1 MMRSFDIAATG
12 MQAQQLNVDV
22 TSHNLA
28 NQTTTGY
35 KSQRAEFQD
44 LIYEELRRVGTN
56 SSDLGTIV
64 PTGVQLGLGVK
75 TGAIYRNTEQ
85 GTVKMTEGALD
96 VAIQGNGYFQVE
108 LPDGDIGYTRN
119 GAFKLSPDGEI
130 VTMDGYI
137 VQPAIAVPDDAID
150 ISINASGEVEVTID
164 GQVDPANLG
173 QLEVVTFINPPGL
186 KAIGDNMFLETAASG
201 DPILGIAG
209 EDGVGTILQ
218 GYLENSNVN
227 PVTEITNL
235 IVAQRAYEMNSKV
248 ITASDEM
255 LQALNQSA

>member
-1 MMRSFDIAATG
+1 MRSLHIAATG
-12 MQAQQLNVDV
+12 MQAQQTHVDV
-22 TSHNLA
+22 ISHNLA

-35 KSQRAEFQD
+35 KAQRAEFQD
-44 LIYEELRRVGTN
+44 LIYQDLRRVGTN
-56 SSDLGTIV
+56 SSDAGTVV

-85 GTVKMTEGALD
+85 GTVQNTEGPLD
-96 VAIQGNGYFQVE
+96 VAIQGDGYFQVA
-108 LPDGDIGYTRN
+108 LPNGDIAYTRD
-119 GAFKLSPDGEI
+119 GAWKLSPDGEI
-130 VTMDGYI
+130 VTKDGLI
-137 VQPAIAVPDDAID
+137 VQPSITVPQDAIE
-150 ISINASGEVEVTID
+150 ISINGSGEVEVLLE
-164 GQVDPANLG
+164 GQVDPTNLG

-186 KAIGDNMFLETAASG
+186 EAMGDNMFLESGASG
-201 DPILGIAG
+201 DPIQGIAG
-209 EDGVGTILQ
+209 EEGVGTILQ

-227 PVTEITNL
+227 PVTEITQL

>member
-1 MMRSFDIAATG
+1 MRSLHIAATG
-12 MQAQQLNVDV
+12 MQAQQTNVDV
-22 TSHNLA
+22 ISHNLA

-35 KSQRAEFQD
+35 KAQRAEFQD
-44 LIYEELRRVGTN
+44 LIYQDLRRVGSN
-56 SSDLGTIV
+56 SSDAGTIV

-85 GTVKMTEGALD
+85 GTVKQTEGPLD
-96 VAIQGNGYFQVE
+96 VAIQGKGYFQIE
-108 LPDGDIGYTRN
+108 RPDCDIAYTRN

-137 VQPAIAVPDDAID
+137 VQPAIAVPEDAID
-150 ISINASGEVEVTID
+150 IAINGSGEVEVTLD

-173 QLEVVTFINPPGL
+173 QLEIATFINPPGL
-186 KAIGDNMFLETAASG
+186 EAIGDNLFLETAASG

-209 EDGVGTILQ
+209 EEGFGTVLQ

-227 PVTEITNL
+227 PVSEITNL
-235 IVAQRAYEMNSKV
+235 IVAQRAYEMNSKI

>member
-1 MMRSFDIAATG
+1 MRSLHIAATG

-22 TSHNLA
+22 ISNNLA

-35 KSQRAEFQD
+35 KAQRAEFQD
-44 LIYEELRRVGTN
+44 LIYQDMRRVGSN
-56 SSDLGTIV
+56 SSDAGTIV

-85 GTVKMTEGALD
+85 GTVKGTEGPLD
-96 VAIQGNGYFQVE
+96 VAIQGDGYFQVE
-108 LPDGDIGYTRN
+108 LPDGTIAYTRD
-119 GAFKLSPDGEI
+119 GAWKLSPDGEI
-130 VTMDGYI
+130 VTKDGYV
-137 VQPAIAVPDDAID
+137 VQPAINVPVDAIE
-150 ISINASGEVEVTID
+150 ISINSSGEVEVLLD

-173 QLEVVTFINPPGL
+173 QIEVVTFINPPGL
-186 KAIGDNMFLETAASG
+186 EAIGGNMFLESAASG
-201 DPILGIAG
+201 DPIVGIAG
-209 EDGVGTILQ
+209 EEGVGTILQ

-227 PVTEITNL
+227 PVTEITQL
-235 IVAQRAYEMNSKV
+235 IIAQRAYEMNSKV

>member
-1 MMRSFDIAATG
+1 MRSLHIAATG
-12 MQAQQLNVDV
+12 MQAQQTNVDV
-22 TSHNLA
+22 ISHNLA

-35 KSQRAEFQD
+35 KAQRAEFQD
-44 LIYEELRRVGTN
+44 LIYQDLRRVGSN
-56 SSDLGTIV
+56 SSDAGTIV

-85 GTVKMTEGALD
+85 GTVKQTEGPLD
-96 VAIQGNGYFQVE
+96 VAIQGKGYFQIE
-108 LPDGDIGYTRN
+108 LPDGDIAYTRN

-137 VQPAIAVPDDAID
+137 VQPAIAVPEDAID
-150 ISINASGEVEVTID
+150 IAINSSGEVEVTLD

-173 QLEVVTFINPPGL
+173 QLEIATFINPPGL
-186 KAIGDNMFLETAASG
+186 EAIGDNLFLETAASG

-209 EDGVGTILQ
+209 EEGFGSILQ

-227 PVTEITNL
+227 PVSEITNL
-235 IVAQRAYEMNSKV
+235 IVAQRAYEMNSKI